1 MLLTVKDACELHPMA
16 LDYSM
21 SEQVENLSDV
31 ISAAAE
37 SAHEFFDKNYITKG
51 METLLSQGLQR
62 LGGRSDQ
69 AVFELKQA
77 MGGGKTH
84 SMIALGLLARDP
96 GLRARIVPEMA
107 RASAFDNAKLVA
119 VNGRRR
125 FEEIFIWGEIAR
137 QLGKA
142 ADFSKFW
149 RDGAKGPSETDWIEL
164 FGDEPTLILL
174 DELPPYFDHAI
185 TQPIGGGNLAQ
196 VTTYALSNLL
206 SAALKL
212 KRCCVV
218 ISNLSGSYEG
228 ATRQLRQAIRNFEQ
242 ETNRQA
248 RAITPVELASQEI
261 YEILRKRLFRK
272 LPDKSVID
280 SVASAYAACLSEA
293 VRSKSIARSAEQIAD
308 DVHGSYPF
316 HPSVK
321 HVVALFKE
329 NESYR
334 QTRGL
339 MQFVSKILKSAWNR
353 PFNDVHLIGCQ
364 HLNLNL
370 PDVREEINR
379 IGNLQGAIAHDIA
392 AGGSAAAEQV
402 DANLK
407 NDAASQCAALLLTG
421 SLSESVDAVKGFAKP
436 QMLEYLIAPNRTAI
450 EFQDAFE
457 ALKGEAWYLHRKD
470 NDTFYFSNIEN
481 LKKRLDNR
489 AAAAPQPKVDQEMR
503 RRLETIFKPEIG
515 IAYQTVYALPRI
527 DEIRL
532 NGPRVCLVLSPD
544 SKMPPADAKNFW
556 QSVTE
561 KNNFCVITGGE
572 SNLASLEEKTRR
584 IWAIARVF
592 EETGAEKSPHKSEL
606 EEEQEQAELD
616 FNSTVVSLFNRVYF
630 PSRNGLTPAKLSMT
644 FAANQFRAEEQ
655 IEKALADI
663 NASKLYKD
671 VKGNSEMLLTRAEE
685 MLWPPGGERRVL
697 WRDVASRSLTNERWP
712 WLPPKGLE
720 ELRKV
725 AEGSGRWRY
734 SEEGYIEKGP
744 FPKPKTRVLLTERNY
759 REDTGTTA
767 LEILARDTGPH
778 GRVHFST
785 KEDVSP
791 ASFTIDDTIFETDET
806 VLWFLAVDPD
816 GVYETGNPLKWENKL
831 TITHE
836 RIVLPGGKRRV
847 ELTVK
852 PRGTI
857 RWNVTGA
864 NPKEGQIYSGPIDL
878 PGDNEITVYTYAE
891 DRGVGATRSFTIPA
905 AGHTGPSID
914 KSRPARLS
922 KKMDFRGSTEAFA
935 AIAQFESLQI
945 KLANGVALSVGE
957 GANAISTRFGS
968 DAKISA
974 ADLLR
979 FIEAGREALQNPTA
993 DVVLRIE
1000 DLLFQSGHDLETFL
1014 EKRKLSAAAGE
1025 VEQNP

>member
-1 MLLTVKDACELHPMA
+1 MLLSVKDACELHPMA

-21 SEQVENLSDV
+21 SEQIENLSDV
-31 ISAAAE
+31 IGAAAQ
-37 SAHEFFDKNYITKG
+37 SAHDFFDKNYITKG

-84 SMIALGLLARDP
+84 SMIALGLLARDSS
-96 GLRARIVPEMA
+96 LRAQLVPEIA
-107 RASAFDNAKLVA
+107 RASAFGNAQLVA
-119 VNGRRR
+119 VNGRVG
-125 FEEIFIWGEIAR
+125 FEEIFVWGEIAR
-137 QLGKA
+137 QLNKA
-142 ADFSKFW
+142 AEFSKFW
-149 RDGAKGPSETDWIEL
+149 RDGAKAPSETDWIQLIGE
-164 FGDEPTLILL
+164 EPTLILL
-174 DELPPYFDHAI
+174 DELPPYFDYAV
-185 TQPIGGGNLAQ
+185 TRTIGGGNLAQ

-212 KRCCVV
+212 KRCCIV

-261 YEILRKRLFRK
+261 YDILRKRLFRK
-272 LPDKSVID
+272 LPDRSVID
-280 SVASAYAACLSEA
+280 SVAAAYASSLSEA
-293 VRSKSIARSAEQIAD
+293 IRSKSIARSAEQIAD
-308 DVHGSYPF
+308 DIHGSYPF

-339 MQFVSKILKSAWNR
+339 MQFVSKILKSAWSR
-353 PFNDVHLIGCQ
+353 PFNDVYMIGCQ

-370 PDVREEINR
+370 PAVREEINR

-392 AGGSAAAEQV
+392 ASGSAAAEQV

-421 SLSESVDAVKGFAKP
+421 SLSESVDAVKGFTKP

-503 RRLETIFKPEIG
+503 RRLEAIFKPEIG
-515 IAYQTVYALPRI
+515 IAYQGVYALPRI

-544 SKMPPADAKNFW
+544 SKMPPAEAQAFW

-561 KNNFCVITGGE
+561 KNNFCVVTGGE
-572 SNLASLEEKTRR
+572 SNLGSLEEKTRR

-592 EETGAEKSPHKSEL
+592 EETGGEKSPHKSEL

-616 FNSTVVSLFNRVYF
+616 FNSTVVSLFNRVYY
-630 PSRNGLTPAKLSMT
+630 PSRGELKPAKLSMT
-644 FAANQFRAEEQ
+644 FAGNEFRAEDQ
-655 IEKALADI
+655 IEKSLADVG
-663 NASKLYKD
+663 ASKLYKD
-671 VKGNSEMLLTRAEE
+671 VKANSEMLLTRAEE
-685 MLWPPGGERRVL
+685 MLWPAGGERRVL
-697 WRDVASRSLTNERWP
+697 WRDVVSRSLTNERWP
-712 WLPPKGLE
+712 WLPPKGLD
-720 ELRKV
+720 ELRKI
-725 AEGSGRWRY
+725 AEGSGRWKY

-744 FPKPKTRVLLTERNY
+744 FPKPRTRVLLAERNY
-759 REDTGTTA
+759 KEDTGTA
-767 LEILARDTGPH
+767 VLEILARDAGPH
-778 GRVHFST
+778 GRVHYGSDPNVST
-785 KEDVSP
+785 TSP
-791 ASFTIDDTIFETDET
+791 AVPDTIFETNET

-816 GVYETGNPLKWENKL
+816 GAYETGDALRWENKL

-836 RIVLPGGKRRV
+836 RIALPGGKRRV

-857 RWNVTGA
+857 RWNLTGA

-878 PGDNEITVYTYAE
+878 PGDSETTIYTYAE
-891 DRGVGATRSFTIPA
+891 DHRVGALRSFIIPPA
-905 AGHTGPSID
+905 DHTGPSID
-914 KSRPARLS
+914 KSRPARLT
-922 KKMDFRGSTEAFA
+922 KKLDFRGSTETFA
-935 AIAQFESLQI
+935 AITQFESLQV

-957 GANAISTRFGS
+957 GATAISTRFGS
-968 DAKISA
+968 DAKITA
-974 ADLLR
+974 ADVRR

-1000 DLLFQSGHDLETFL
+1000 DLLFQSGHDLEAFL

-1025 VEQNP
+1025 VEQ